1 MWWLYFV
8 VGDLLTCTVAGA
20 AAGWL
25 VQAVVS
31 TDWFLAVGMA
41 AGMGLGMLAGV
52 VGGALFTPLFGAL
65 EVMLPAALSG
75 MVAGMG
81 AGMAQTLTQGP
92 GANVYGGLGGSE
104 AALGGALAGL
114 ACLVFTYLL
123 QALVGGEVRRRA
135 PKS

>member
-8 VGDLLTCTVAGA
+8 VGDLVTCTVAGA

-31 TDWFLAVGMA
+31 TDGFMAVAMA
-41 AGMGLGMLAGV
+41 VGMGLGMVAGV
-52 VGGALFTPLFGAL
+52 LVGALFTPLFGAL

-81 AGMAQTLTQGP
+81 AGMAQTLAQGP
-92 GANVYGGLGGSE
+92 SGSLGGPE

-114 ACLVFTYLL
+114 GCLVFTYLL
-123 QALVGGEVRRRA
+123 QALVGGEVKLRV